1 LSALHYLTFA
11 HPSCLGCGHPG
22 RATIEN
28 VNFWREGFR
37 GVNDDDKDDD
47 EEDEDEDEDDD
58 VYPLYNAAYAG
69 HLETVNWLLEYGASP
84 SPAPC
89 TEGADIIQAAIMS
102 RNTAVLEAI
111 LEARRK
117 TEPNMALNP
126 NILPT
131 AAACGKEKMLRSVLR
146 LLGYPAPETREELTQ
161 TQKEGLENNLWRVAE
176 KGSLG
181 AVTLFLSY
189 LTLRNEDGTFQYYTF
204 TNDEQAENNRA
215 WIFNSTEDAME
226 LEDSPEFFSPLWETI
241 LCPPQK
247 ILASNPTA
255 KAEERDWINRR
266 LMTAAANGALKT
278 MKVILEKYEAD
289 INHISHK
296 YHMTPIY
303 AAACMSQAKCVKYLL
318 GFPGVD
324 LSIGNGKFANGPTA
338 LHQTIVN
345 GERGEIVGLLLK
357 YSGPVEYIDG
367 SIMSITGKTRVFV
380 VCLTRCRAPVR
391 LLGEKEF
398 EEFQELGEKRACFLE
413 LEVGLEDMVWLGKL
427 QIRKS
432 NAELKERGDEEG
444 VDEFGG

>member
-1 LSALHYLTFA
+1 
-11 HPSCLGCGHPG
+11 
-22 RATIEN
+22 
-28 VNFWREGFR
+28 
-37 GVNDDDKDDD
+37 
-47 EEDEDEDEDDD
+47 
-58 VYPLYNAAYAG
+58 
-69 HLETVNWLLEYGASP
+69 
-84 SPAPC
+84 
-89 TEGADIIQAAIMS
+89 M
-102 RNTAVLEAI
+102 
-111 LEARRK
+111 
-117 TEPNMALNP
+117 
-126 NILPT
+126 
-131 AAACGKEKMLRSVLR
+131 
-146 LLGYPAPETREELTQ
+146 
-161 TQKEGLENNLWRVAE
+161 WRVAE

-189 LTLRNEDGTFQYYTF
+189 LTPRNEDGTFQYYTF

-226 LEDSPEFFSPLWETI
+226 LEDSPEFFSLLWETI
-241 LCPPQK
+241 LCPSQK

-266 LMTAAANGALKT
+266 LMTAAANGALQT

-289 INHISHK
+289 INYISHK

-303 AAACMSQAKCVKYLL
+303 AAACMSQAECVKYLL

-345 GERGEIVGLLLK
+345 GEREIVGLLLR
-357 YSGPVEYIDG
+357 YGGPVEYIDG

-432 NAELKERGDEEG
+432 DAELKERGDEEG